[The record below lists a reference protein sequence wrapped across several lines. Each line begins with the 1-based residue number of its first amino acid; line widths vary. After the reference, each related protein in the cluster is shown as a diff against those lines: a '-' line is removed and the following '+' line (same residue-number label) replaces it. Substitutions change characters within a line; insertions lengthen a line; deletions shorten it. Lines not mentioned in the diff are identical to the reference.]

1 MPNLELLS
9 VVAVLQDLPDHNLV
23 RGQVGTI
30 VEILSPS
37 AVLVDFCDLEG
48 HTYAIEAL
56 DSNLLIRLHHQPL
69 DRVA

>member
-9 VVAVLQDLPDHNLV
+9 VVAVLQDLPDRGLV
-23 RGQVGTI
+23 RGQVGTV
-30 VEILSPS
+30 VEILTPA
-37 AVLVDFCDLEG
+37 AVLVDFSDLEG
-48 HTYAIEAL
+48 KTYAIEAL

>member
-9 VVAVLQDLPDHNLV
+9 VVAVLQDLPGHNLV

-37 AVLVDFCDLEG
+37 AVLVDFSDLEG
-48 HTYAIEAL
+48 RTYAIEAL

>member
-1 MPNLELLS
+1 MLGLELSS
-9 VVAVLQDLPDHNLV
+9 VVAVLQDLPGHNLV

-37 AVLVDFCDLEG
+37 AVLVDFSDLEG